1 MFELLS
7 EPPPPEAIAKM
18 TAIEGVR
25 IVPTALTIQQ
35 GPDRHLGPGSGR
47 TADPASDVRR

>member
-25 IVPTALTIQQ
+25 IVPTALMIQQ
-35 GPDRHLGPGSGR
+35 GPDGHLDQR
-47 TADPASDVRR
+47 QRAHC

>member
-25 IVPTALTIQQ
+25 IVPTALMI
-35 GPDRHLGPGSGR
+35 SK
-47 TADPASDVRR
+47 DPTGTSDQRQRAHS